1 VPRFLSAEYSLSHA
15 CDDVSKLDVH
25 VSQYHLLAFCEAVI
39 KYVRVLARREHGVDI
54 LSVWEKKEVTEFA
67 RAIIL
72 KNPNLDNDMLFIVVA
87 HALQHEVA
95 LYLRGTRQGPRGVG

>member
-1 VPRFLSAEYSLSHA
+1 MPRFLSAEYSLDQA
-15 CDDVSKLDVH
+15 CEDVSKLDVH

-39 KYVRVLARREHGVDI
+39 KYVRLLSRREHGVDI
-54 LSVWEKKEVTEFA
+54 LNVWEKKEIAEFA

-72 KNPNLDNDMLFIVVA
+72 KNHNLDNDMLFIVVT

-95 LYLRGTRQGPRGVG
+95 LYLRGSRQGPQ